1 LYSRWGDHKDRPY
14 QYKMARLT
22 RSEARER
29 RHERVRRK
37 VLGTAER
44 PRFCVY
50 KSLRHIYVQLIDDTT
65 GRTIAAASTLDPSF
79 NGTGG
84 CNIASA
90 KRVGELIAVRAGEL
104 GIERVVFDRGGYPYH
119 GRVKALAEVAREGEL
134 KF

>member
-1 LYSRWGDHKDRPY
+1 
-14 QYKMARLT
+14 MAKLT

-29 RHERVRRK
+29 RHGRVRKK

-44 PRFCVY
+44 PRLCVY
-50 KSLRHIYVQLIDDTT
+50 KSLRHIYAQLIDDEG
-65 GRTIAAASTLDPSF
+65 GRTIAAATTLDPSF

-90 KRVGELIAVRAGEL
+90 KRVGELIAARAGEL

-119 GRVKALAEVAREGEL
+119 GRVKALAEAARERGL